1 MYILTALLDSSL
13 LRCTM
18 YILKVDTVYHQREK
32 RVNPKSIVI
41 TGGATGL
48 GWGIVDVLV
57 RKGLSPQR
65 IGEVV
70 TRPWPS
76 QNLKLV
82 ILSSSRN
89 LRTGLCRCT
98 FRNGFSNVSSAS
110 NSASFLNRF
119 PLKRSVLLVVPL
131 RPFAS
136 LSN

>member
-41 TGGATGL
+41 TGGSTGL

-57 RKGLSPQR
+57 RKGLAPQR

-70 TRPWPS
+70 HTALAVPKPKACYTVLQFKEYKEFEEFKEMDS
-76 QNLKLV
+76 Q
-82 ILSSSRN
+82 
-89 LRTGLCRCT
+89 
-98 FRNGFSNVSSAS
+98 
-110 NSASFLNRF
+110 
-119 PLKRSVLLVVPL
+119 
-131 RPFAS
+131 
-136 LSN
+136 